1 MGLTRKANTHHHQNK
16 PLQRTKKI
24 LWKRINQS
32 MMAMSESAVPT
43 SAPIYL
49 TIPQNVNQQSDRD
62 RIEKLF
68 PKKTMTVCSILQLI
82 CAGLAAL
89 TQVVL
94 FVVDPS
100 RYSSI
105 ADVGAGIWTGV
116 FFGFAGGVGLIASQ
130 RPSHCSVIAFMV
142 MSIISSLFAIPL
154 IVISGIG
161 LGTSGYGL
169 STHENLMVLL
179 FCVQLLTALF
189 QGIVAVTTAAFSC
202 RVVCCGKRSSNGTVV
217 FSNVVPSQSE
227 RVAVP
232 LTVIAGAT
240 AAPTT
245 SLNVNNEKPPKY
257 EDGDEYQ
264 RFE

>member
-1 MGLTRKANTHHHQNK
+1 MG
-16 PLQRTKKI
+16 
-24 LWKRINQS
+24 

-94 FVVDPS
+94 FVFDPS

-116 FFGFAGGVGLIASQ
+116 FFGFAGGV
-130 RPSHCSVIAFMV
+130 R
-142 MSIISSLFAIPL
+142 L
-154 IVISGIG
+154 IVFSGVG
-161 LGTSGYGL
+161 LDWASNSNYG
-169 STHENLMVLL
+169 NFLMVVL
-179 FCVQLLTALF
+179 FGIQLLTALI
-189 QGIVAVTTAAFSC
+189 QGVVAVTTAAFSC

-217 FSNVVPSQSE
+217 FSNVVPQSE
-227 RVAVP
+227 QVAVP

-240 AAPTT
+240 APTT

-257 EDGDEYQ
+257 EEVEDAASNQAGGDQYQ

>member
-1 MGLTRKANTHHHQNK
+1 
-16 PLQRTKKI
+16 
-24 LWKRINQS
+24 

-94 FVVDPS
+94 FVFDPS

-154 IVISGIG
+154 IVFSGVG
-161 LGTSGYGL
+161 LDWASNSNYG
-169 STHENLMVLL
+169 NFLMVVL
-179 FCVQLLTALF
+179 FGIQLLTALI
-189 QGIVAVTTAAFSC
+189 QGVVAVTTAAFSC

-217 FSNVVPSQSE
+217 FSNVVPQSE
-227 RVAVP
+227 QVAVP

-240 AAPTT
+240 APTT

-257 EDGDEYQ
+257 EEVEDAASNQAGGDQYQ

>member
-1 MGLTRKANTHHHQNK
+1 MGTI
-16 PLQRTKKI
+16 TKTNLCKEQKKK

-32 MMAMSESAVPT
+32 MRAMSESAVPT

-68 PKKTMTVCSILQLI
+68 PKKTMSVCSILQLI
-82 CAGLAAL
+82 CTGLAAL
-89 TQVVL
+89 TQAVL

-105 ADVGAGIWTGV
+105 SDLGAGIWTGV

-154 IVISGIG
+154 IVFSGVG
-161 LGTSGYGL
+161 LDWASNSYG
-169 STHENLMVLL
+169 NFLMVVL
-179 FCVQLLTALF
+179 FGIQLLTALI
-189 QGIVAVTTAAFSC
+189 QGVVAVTTAAFSC

-217 FSNVVPSQSE
+217 FSNVVPQSE
-227 RVAVP
+227 QVAVP

-240 AAPTT
+240 APTT

-257 EDGDEYQ
+257 EEVEDAASNQAGGD
-264 RFE
+264 

>member
-1 MGLTRKANTHHHQNK
+1 MGTRKAYTHHHQNK
-16 PLQRTKKI
+16 PLQRTKKK

-68 PKKTMTVCSILQLI
+68 PKKTMSVCSILQLI

-154 IVISGIG
+154 IVFSGVG
-161 LGTSGYGL
+161 LDWASNSNHGSELLLWPQALNKNSKLIFFRLFDGHFVWYPTFDCFDSRRCCSHYSCFLLSSGMLRKTVKQWYCGIFQCCTS
-169 STHENLMVLL
+169 
-179 FCVQLLTALF
+179 
-189 QGIVAVTTAAFSC
+189 I
-202 RVVCCGKRSSNGTVV
+202 
-217 FSNVVPSQSE
+217 
-227 RVAVP
+227 
-232 LTVIAGAT
+232 
-240 AAPTT
+240 
-245 SLNVNNEKPPKY
+245 
-257 EDGDEYQ
+257 
-264 RFE
+264 